1 LQGRPLTLASG
12 MLIGP
17 ARIFFRS
24 CAALRHRAGVV
35 GRASVSALLAASVAG
50 AATTLPAP
58 APAPAATSASAP
70 AADTRWVHAYAAFGS
85 PRYPRNFTHF
95 EYLNP
100 DAPKGGTLYL
110 RNPDRRTSFDKL
122 NYYTVK
128 GNAPAG
134 VALFMLETLAF
145 LGADEAQTMYGL
157 LAEEMLVAPDKS
169 SITFRLHPKARF
181 SNGDPVTSEDVKF
194 SYDTLTS
201 QFVSPTY
208 ATDYAG
214 VERAVVVDA
223 RTIRFDLKDKTSD
236 QMFKLGRLAV
246 FSHKYGIKPDG
257 SHPPFDQIVN
267 EIPIGSGP
275 YTIARMDSG
284 RRIEFQRNPDYWARD
299 LPVRRGMYNF
309 DRIVYRYYQDEDI
322 SIEAF
327 KAGEYDIVRMYSAL
341 IWTRQ
346 LRGAKFESGQIVKRA
361 IHVGTGQGLQAYEL
375 NLRRPI
381 FQDSRVRQALV
392 LTYDWETNNR
402 YRDFGLKRAS
412 SVFNNSEFAAEG
424 LPSPGELKLL
434 EPFRD
439 QIPKE
444 VFGPAYV
451 APRTDSDPNALRR
464 NLLQA
469 RELLAAAGWKLADDG
484 VLRNDKG
491 EPFVVELLAPSSQDT
506 DRRMLPWG
514 RNGAKLGMTIRARRV
529 DFALFSRRLEEFD
542 FDMATIVEPAFQ
554 LPAVADYAT
563 LYGSKAADEKGSN
576 NLRGVKSPAADHLLA
591 AMANATTLADFR
603 DACRALDRLV
613 MWSYWQVPEL
623 YSDDER
629 LAYWTKF
636 GMPAVQPLHFTTDL
650 PPDDDSRLPWP
661 ITSWWAKNAEKR

>member
-1 LQGRPLTLASG
+1 MLTRLA
-12 MLIGP
+12 
-17 ARIFFRS
+17 RS
-24 CAALRHRAGVV
+24 VCGSCTAVRKQAMFG
-35 GRASVSALLAASVAG
+35 VSAAILAAFV
-50 AATTLPAP
+50 
-58 APAPAATSASAP
+58 ASAP
-70 AADTRWVHAYAAFGS
+70 STAATPPASAPSPPVAASAPSQGQWVHAYAAFGT
-85 PRYPRNFTHF
+85 PKYPRSFTHF

-110 RNPDRRTSFDKL
+110 PNPDRRTSFDKL

-134 VALFMLETLAF
+134 VAIFMIETLAY
-145 LGADEAQTMYGL
+145 LGADETQTMYGL

-169 SITFRLHPKARF
+169 AITFRLHPKARF
-181 SNGDPVTSEDVKF
+181 SNGDAVTSEDVKF

-201 QFVSPTY
+201 PQVSPTY
-208 ATDYAG
+208 QSDYAG

-223 RTIRFDLKDKTSD
+223 RTIRFDLKDRTSD
-236 QMFKLGRLAV
+236 QIFKLGRLPV
-246 FSHKYGIKPDG
+246 FSHKYGMKADG

-267 EIPIGSGP
+267 EMPIGSGA

-327 KAGEYDIVRMYSAL
+327 KAGEYEIVRIYSSP

-346 LRGAKFESGQIVKRA
+346 LRGPKFDDGRIVKRA
-361 IHVGTGQGLQAYEL
+361 IHSGTGIGLQAYEL

-381 FQDSRVRQALV
+381 FHDIRVRQALV

-402 YRDFGLKRAS
+402 YREFGLKRAS
-412 SVFNNSEFAAEG
+412 SVFNNSEFAAQG

-444 VFGPAYV
+444 VFGPPYV
-451 APRTDSDPNALRR
+451 APRTDGDPHALRR
-464 NLLQA
+464 NLLEA
-469 RELLAAAGWKLADDG
+469 RALLNAAGWKLAPDG
-484 VLRNDKG
+484 VLRNAKG

-529 DFALFSRRLEEFD
+529 DYALFSRRLEEFD
-542 FDMATIVEPAFQ
+542 FDMAQIVEPAFQ
-554 LPAVADYAT
+554 LPAVANYVA
-563 LYGSKAADEKGSN
+563 LYGSKAADEKGSD
-576 NLRGVKSPAADHLLA
+576 NLRGVKSAAADHLLS
-591 AMANATTLADFR
+591 AMANAPTLAEFR
-603 DACRALDRLV
+603 DACRAFDRLV

-623 YSDDER
+623 YSDSEH
-629 LAYWTKF
+629 LAYWNKF
-636 GMPAVQPLHFTTDL
+636 GIPAVQPLHFQTDRTI
-650 PPDDDSRLPWP
+650 DVDTRLAWP
-661 ITSWWAKNAEKR
+661 ITSWWAKDLDKR

>member
-1 LQGRPLTLASG
+1 
-12 MLIGP
+12 MLIGL
-17 ARIFFRS
+17 ARIVARS
-24 CAALRHRAGVV
+24 CAAPGPCAAFARRAVL
-35 GRASVSALLAASVAG
+35 AALLAASAAG
-50 AATTLPAP
+50 AAAAPSAP
-58 APAPAATSASAP
+58 AAATSAAAAGASA
-70 AADTRWVHAYAAFGS
+70 AEAGWVHAYAAFGT
-85 PRYPRNFTHF
+85 PRYPRDFAHF

-134 VALFMLETLAF
+134 VAIFMIETLAF

-157 LAEEMLVAPDKS
+157 LAEAMLVAPDKS
-169 SITFRLHPKARF
+169 SITFRLDARARF

-194 SYDTLTS
+194 SYDTLTGPN
-201 QFVSPTY
+201 VSPSY
-208 ATDYAG
+208 PTDYAG

-223 RTIRFDLKDKTSD
+223 RTIRFELKDKTSD
-236 QMFKLGRLAV
+236 QMFKLGHLPV
-246 FSHKYGIKPDG
+246 FSHKYGMKADG

-284 RRIEFQRNPDYWARD
+284 RRIEFQRNPAYWARD

-327 KAGEYDIVRMYSAL
+327 KAGEYDIVRVYSAL
-341 IWTRQ
+341 IWARQ
-346 LRGAKFESGQIVKRA
+346 LRGAKFDDGRIVKRA

-381 FQDSRVRQALV
+381 FQDIRVRHALV

-424 LPSPGELKLL
+424 LPSPGELRLL

-444 VFGPAYV
+444 VFGPPFV

-464 NLLQA
+464 NLLEA
-469 RELLAAAGWKLADDG
+469 RSLLEAAGWKLAADG
-484 VLRNDKG
+484 VLRNARG

-529 DFALFSRRLEEFD
+529 DFALFSRRLDEFD

-554 LPAVADYAT
+554 LPAVADYVS
-563 LYGSKAADEKGSN
+563 LYGSKAADEKGSGN
-576 NLRGVKSPAADHLLA
+576 YRGVKSPAADHLLA
-591 AMANATTLADFR
+591 AMAKATTLADFR

-629 LAYWTKF
+629 LAYWTRF
-636 GMPAVQPLHFTTDL
+636 GIPAVQPLHFTTDL
-650 PPDDDSRLPWP
+650 APDLDTRLAWP
-661 ITSWWAKNAEKR
+661 ITSWWAKPAEKR

>member
-1 LQGRPLTLASG
+1 
-12 MLIGP
+12 MFIGL
-17 ARIFFRS
+17 ARIVARS
-24 CAALRHRAGVV
+24 CASVRRGAALAGS
-35 GRASVSALLAASVAG
+35 ASLAALLAGSVAF
-50 AATTLPAP
+50 AATRIPAP
-58 APAPAATSASAP
+58 APAPAASAAAP
-70 AADTRWVHAYAAFGS
+70 AAETGWVHAYAAFGA
-85 PRYPRNFTHF
+85 PKYPRDFTHF

-100 DAPKGGTLYL
+100 EAPKGGTLYL
-110 RNPDRRTSFDKL
+110 PNPDRRTAFDKL
-122 NYYTVK
+122 NYYTLK

-134 VALFMLETLAF
+134 VALFMIETLAY

-181 SNGDPVTSEDVKF
+181 SNGDAVTSEDVKY

-201 QFVSPTY
+201 PYVSPNY
-208 ATDYAG
+208 PTDYAG

-223 RTIRFDLKDKTSD
+223 RTIRFDLKEKTSD
-236 QMFKLGRLAV
+236 QMFKLGRLPV
-246 FSHKYGIKPDG
+246 FSKKYGLKSDG
-257 SHPPFDQIVN
+257 SRPTFDQIVD

-275 YTIARMDSG
+275 YAIERMDSG
-284 RRIEFQRNPDYWARD
+284 RRIEFRRNPDYWASD

-322 SIEAF
+322 AIEAF

-346 LRGAKFESGQIVKRA
+346 LRGAKFDSGKIVKRA

-375 NLRRPI
+375 NLRRSI
-381 FQDSRVRQALV
+381 FQDIRVRQAFV

-444 VFGPAYV
+444 VFGPPYV
-451 APRTDSDPNALRR
+451 APRTDGDPHALRR

-469 RELLAAAGWKLADDG
+469 RELLNAAGWKLAADG
-484 VLRNDKG
+484 VLRNAKG

-529 DFALFSRRLEEFD
+529 DYALFARRLEEFD

-554 LPAVADYAT
+554 LPAVAEYVSM
-563 LYGSKAADEKGSN
+563 YGSKAADEKGSN
-576 NLRGVKSPAADHLLA
+576 NLRGVKSAAADHLLA
-591 AMANATTLADFR
+591 AMANATTFADFR
-603 DACRALDRLV
+603 DACRAFDRLV
-613 MWSYWQVPEL
+613 MWSYWQMPEL

-636 GMPAVQPLHFTTDL
+636 GIPAVQPLHFQTDL
-650 PPDDDSRLPWP
+650 SIDVDTRLAWP
-661 ITSWWAKNAEKR
+661 ITSWWAKDAEKR

>member
-1 LQGRPLTLASG
+1 MP
-12 MLIGP
+12 
-17 ARIFFRS
+17 
-24 CAALRHRAGVV
+24 
-35 GRASVSALLAASVAG
+35 
-50 AATTLPAP
+50 
-58 APAPAATSASAP
+58 
-70 AADTRWVHAYAAFGS
+70 
-85 PRYPRNFTHF
+85 
-95 EYLNP
+95 
-100 DAPKGGTLYL
+100 
-110 RNPDRRTSFDKL
+110 NPDRRTSFDKL

-134 VALFMLETLAF
+134 VAIFMIETLAF
-145 LGADEAQTMYGL
+145 LGADESQTMYGL

-169 SITFRLHPKARF
+169 SITFRLNPKARF

-201 QFVSPTY
+201 QYVAPSYP
-208 ATDYAG
+208 TDYAG
-214 VERAVVVDA
+214 VARAVVVDA
-223 RTIRFDLKDKTSD
+223 RTIRFELKEKTSD
-236 QMFKLGRLAV
+236 QIFKLGRLPV
-246 FSHKYGIKPDG
+246 FSHKYGMKPDG

-267 EIPIGSGP
+267 EIPIGSGA

-322 SIEAF
+322 AIEAF
-327 KAGEYDIVRMYSAL
+327 KAGEYDIVRIYSAP

-346 LRGAKFESGQIVKRA
+346 LRGPKFDDGRLVKRA

-381 FQDSRVRQALV
+381 FQDIRVRQALV

-444 VFGPAYV
+444 VFGPPYV
-451 APRTDSDPNALRR
+451 APRTDSDPHALRR

-469 RELLAAAGWKLADDG
+469 RALLE
-484 VLRNDKG
+484 R
-491 EPFVVELLAPSSQDT
+491 
-506 DRRMLPWG
+506 
-514 RNGAKLGMTIRARRV
+514 
-529 DFALFSRRLEEFD
+529 RRLE
-542 FDMATIVEPAFQ
+542 ARRRRRAAQRQGRALRRRAARAVEPGHR
-554 LPAVADYAT
+554 PAH
-563 LYGSKAADEKGSN
+563 AALGPQRRQARHDDPRAPRR
-576 NLRGVKSPAADHLLA
+576 LRALQPPPRGIRLRHGDDRRARLPAADGGQLRVAVRQQGGRRKGQRQPARSQERRPPTTSSRRWRTRPRWPTFAMPA
-591 AMANATTLADFR
+591 ARSTA
-603 DACRALDRLV
+603 LV

-636 GMPAVQPLHFTTDL
+636 GVPAVQPLHFQTDVT
-650 PPDDDSRLPWP
+650 PDNDTRLAWP
-661 ITSWWAKNAEKR
+661 ITSWWAKDAEKR

>member
-1 LQGRPLTLASG
+1 
-12 MLIGP
+12 MFIGL
-17 ARIFFRS
+17 ARIVARS
-24 CAALRHRAGVV
+24 CASVRRGAALAGS
-35 GRASVSALLAASVAG
+35 ASLAALLAGSVAF
-50 AATTLPAP
+50 AATRIATPAP
-58 APAPAATSASAP
+58 APAPAASAAAP
-70 AADTRWVHAYAAFGS
+70 AAETGWAHAYAAFGA
-85 PRYPRNFTHF
+85 PKYPRDFTHF

-100 DAPKGGTLYL
+100 EAPKGGTLYL
-110 RNPDRRTSFDKL
+110 PNPDRRTAFDKL
-122 NYYTVK
+122 NYYTLK

-134 VALFMLETLAF
+134 VALFMIETLAY

-157 LAEEMLVAPDKS
+157 LAEEMRVAPDKS

-181 SNGDPVTSEDVKF
+181 SNGDAVTSEDVKY

-201 QFVSPTY
+201 PYVSPNY
-208 ATDYAG
+208 PTDYAG

-223 RTIRFDLKDKTSD
+223 RTIRFDLKEKTSD
-236 QMFKLGRLAV
+236 QMFKLGRLPV
-246 FSHKYGIKPDG
+246 FSKKYGLKSDG
-257 SHPPFDQIVN
+257 SRPTFDQIVD

-275 YTIARMDSG
+275 YAIERMDSG
-284 RRIEFQRNPDYWARD
+284 RRIEFRRNPDYWASD

-322 SIEAF
+322 AIEAF

-346 LRGAKFESGQIVKRA
+346 LRGAKFDSGKIVKRA

-375 NLRRPI
+375 NLRRSI
-381 FQDSRVRQALV
+381 FQDIRVRQAFV

-444 VFGPAYV
+444 VFGPPYV
-451 APRTDSDPNALRR
+451 APRTDGDPHALRR

-469 RELLAAAGWKLADDG
+469 RELLNAAGWKLAADG
-484 VLRNDKG
+484 VLRNAKG

-529 DFALFSRRLEEFD
+529 DYALFARRLEEFD

-554 LPAVADYAT
+554 LPAVAEYVSM
-563 LYGSKAADEKGSN
+563 YGSKAADEKGSN
-576 NLRGVKSPAADHLLA
+576 NLRGVKSAAADHLLA
-591 AMANATTLADFR
+591 AMANATTFADFR
-603 DACRALDRLV
+603 DACRAFDRLV
-613 MWSYWQVPEL
+613 MWSYWQMPEL

-629 LAYWTKF
+629 IAYWTKF
-636 GMPAVQPLHFTTDL
+636 GIPAVQPLHFQTDL
-650 PPDDDSRLPWP
+650 TPDSDSRIPWP
-661 ITSWWAKNAEKR
+661 ITSWWAKDAEKR

>member
-1 LQGRPLTLASG
+1 
-12 MLIGP
+12 MLIGL
-17 ARIFFRS
+17 ARIVACSR
-24 CAALRHRAGVV
+24 AALRRGAALAGW
-35 GRASVSALLAASVAG
+35 ASVPALLAASVAC
-50 AATTLPAP
+50 AATPVSTPAP
-58 APAPAATSASAP
+58 PPSSTAAAAPATE
-70 AADTRWVHAYAAFGS
+70 TGWVHAYAAFGS
-85 PRYPRNFTHF
+85 PRYPRGFTHF

-157 LAEEMLVAPDKS
+157 LAEEMLIAPDKS
-169 SITFRLHPKARF
+169 SITFRLDAKARF

-201 QFVSPTY
+201 QYVAPNY
-208 ATDYAG
+208 PTDYAG
-214 VERAVVVDA
+214 VAGAVVVDA
-223 RTIRFDLKDKTSD
+223 RTIRFDLKERTSD

-246 FSHKYGIKPDG
+246 FSHKYGMKPDG

-275 YTIARMDSG
+275 YTIASMDSG
-284 RRIEFQRNPDYWARD
+284 RRIEFQRNPDHWARD

-346 LRGAKFESGQIVKRA
+346 LRGAKFDSGRIVKRA

-381 FQDSRVRQALV
+381 FQDIRVRQAFV

-412 SVFNNSEFAAEG
+412 SVFNNSEFAAAG

-444 VFGPAYV
+444 VFGLPYV
-451 APRTDSDPNALRR
+451 APRTDGDPNALRR

-469 RELLAAAGWKLADDG
+469 RALLNAAGWKLADDG
-484 VLRNDKG
+484 VLRNAKG

-554 LPAVADYAT
+554 LPAVADYVSM
-563 LYGSKAADEKGSN
+563 YGSKAADEKGSN
-576 NLRGVKSPAADHLLA
+576 NLRGVKSAAADHILA

-613 MWSYWQVPEL
+613 MWSYWQMPEL

-636 GMPAVQPLHFTTDL
+636 GIPAVQPLHFTTDL

-661 ITSWWAKNAEKR
+661 ITSWWAKDAEKR

>member
-1 LQGRPLTLASG
+1 
-12 MLIGP
+12 MLIGL
-17 ARIFFRS
+17 ARIVARS
-24 CAALRHRAGVV
+24 CAAPRPCAASA
-35 GRASVSALLAASVAG
+35 GRALLVALLAAAAAGG
-50 AATTLPAP
+50 AAAP
-58 APAPAATSASAP
+58 SAP
-70 AADTRWVHAYAAFGS
+70 AAATSTAAAGTSAAKAGWVHAYAAFGT
-85 PRYPRNFTHF
+85 PRYPRDFTHF

-134 VALFMLETLAF
+134 VAIFMIETLAF

-157 LAEEMLVAPDKS
+157 LAEAMLVAPDKS
-169 SITFRLHPKARF
+169 SITFRLDARARF

-194 SYDTLTS
+194 SYDTLTGPN
-201 QFVSPTY
+201 VSPSY
-208 ATDYAG
+208 PTDYAG

-223 RTIRFDLKDKTSD
+223 RTIRFELKDKTSD
-236 QMFKLGRLAV
+236 QMFKLGHLPV
-246 FSHKYGIKPDG
+246 FSHKYGMKADG
-257 SHPPFDQIVN
+257 SHPPFDQVVN

-327 KAGEYDIVRMYSAL
+327 KAGEYDIVRVYSAL
-341 IWTRQ
+341 IWARQ
-346 LRGAKFESGQIVKRA
+346 LRGAKFDDGRIVKRA

-381 FQDSRVRQALV
+381 FQDIRVRHALV

-444 VFGPAYV
+444 VFGPPYL

-464 NLLQA
+464 NLLEA
-469 RELLAAAGWKLADDG
+469 RSLLEAAGWKLAADG
-484 VLRNDKG
+484 VLRNAKG

-529 DFALFSRRLEEFD
+529 DFALFSRRLDEFD

-554 LPAVADYAT
+554 LPAVADYVS
-563 LYGSKAADEKGSN
+563 LYGSKAADEKGSG
-576 NLRGVKSPAADHLLA
+576 NLRGVKSPAADHILA
-591 AMANATTLADFR
+591 AMAKATTLADFR
-603 DACRALDRLV
+603 DACRAFDRLV

-629 LAYWTKF
+629 LAYWTRF
-636 GMPAVQPLHFTTDL
+636 GIPAVQPLHFTTDL
-650 PPDDDSRLPWP
+650 APDLDTRLAWP
-661 ITSWWAKNAEKR
+661 ITSWWAKPAEKR

>member
-1 LQGRPLTLASG
+1 VRAARNVVPGTSARP
-12 MLIGP
+12 
-17 ARIFFRS
+17 
-24 CAALRHRAGVV
+24 RAPV
-35 GRASVSALLAASVAG
+35 RTRALLALALSLAMGGPATAAG
-50 AATTLPAP
+50 PATERSPSPAQP
-58 APAPAATSASAP
+58 ASAT
-70 AADTRWVHAYAAFGS
+70 AAANSGHWVHAYAAFGE
-85 PRYPRNFTHF
+85 PKYPRGFDHF

-100 DAPKGGTLYL
+100 NAPKGGTLYL
-110 RNPDRRTSFDKL
+110 PNPDRRTSFDKL

-134 VALFMLETLAF
+134 VALFMIESLAF
-145 LGADEAQTMYGL
+145 LGADELQTMYGL

-181 SNGDPVTSEDVKF
+181 SNGDPVTSEDVKHSF
-194 SYDTLTS
+194 DTLTS
-201 QFVSPTY
+201 QYVSPNY
-208 ATDYAG
+208 PTDYAG

-223 RTIRFDLKDKTSD
+223 RTIRFDLREKTSD
-236 QMFKLGRLAV
+236 QMFKLGRLPV
-246 FSHKYGIKPDG
+246 FSHKYGLKADG
-257 SHPPFDQIVN
+257 SRPPFDQIVD
-267 EIPIGSGP
+267 ELPIGSGP

-322 SIEAF
+322 AIEAF
-327 KAGEYDIVRMYSAL
+327 KAGEYDIVRMYSAA

-346 LRGAKFESGQIVKRA
+346 LRGPKFDSGQIVKRA

-375 NLRRPI
+375 NLRRSI
-381 FQDSRVRQALV
+381 FQDIRVRHALV

-412 SVFNNSEFAAEG
+412 SVFNNSEFAAVG

-439 QIPKE
+439 RIPKE
-444 VFGPAYV
+444 VFGPPFV
-451 APRTDSDPNALRR
+451 APRTDTGPHALRR
-464 NLLQA
+464 NLLEA
-469 RELLAAAGWKLADDG
+469 RTLLEAAGWKLAADG
-484 VLRNDKG
+484 VLRNAKG

-529 DFALFSRRLEEFD
+529 DFALFNRRLEEFD
-542 FDMATIVEPAFQ
+542 FDMVTIVEPAFQ
-554 LPAVADYAT
+554 LPAVADYLS
-563 LYGSKAADEKGSN
+563 LYGSKAADEKGSGN
-576 NLRGVKSPAADHLLA
+576 FRGVKSAAADHILA
-591 AMANATTLADFR
+591 AMANAATLDDFR
-603 DACRALDRLV
+603 DACRAFDRLV

-636 GMPAVQPLHFTTDL
+636 GIPAVQPLHFTTDL
-650 PPDDDSRLPWP
+650 SPDVDSRMPWP
-661 ITSWWAKNAEKR
+661 ITSWWSKDAEKR

>member
-1 LQGRPLTLASG
+1 
-12 MLIGP
+12 MFIGL
-17 ARIFFRS
+17 ARIVARS
-24 CAALRHRAGVV
+24 CASVRRGAALAGS
-35 GRASVSALLAASVAG
+35 ASLAASLAGSVAF
-50 AATTLPAP
+50 AATRIPAP
-58 APAPAATSASAP
+58 APAPAASAAAP
-70 AADTRWVHAYAAFGS
+70 AAETGWVHAYAAFGA
-85 PRYPRNFTHF
+85 PKYPRDFTHF

-100 DAPKGGTLYL
+100 EAPKGGTLYL
-110 RNPDRRTSFDKL
+110 PNPDRRTAFDKL
-122 NYYTVK
+122 NYYTLK

-134 VALFMLETLAF
+134 VALFMIETLAY

-181 SNGDPVTSEDVKF
+181 SNGDAVTSEDVKY

-201 QFVSPTY
+201 PYVSPNY
-208 ATDYAG
+208 PTDYAG

-223 RTIRFDLKDKTSD
+223 RTIRFDLKEKTSD
-236 QMFKLGRLAV
+236 QMFKLGRLPV
-246 FSHKYGIKPDG
+246 FSKKYGLKSDG
-257 SHPPFDQIVN
+257 SRPTFDQIVD

-275 YTIARMDSG
+275 YTIERMDSG
-284 RRIEFQRNPDYWARD
+284 RRIEFRRNPDYWASD

-322 SIEAF
+322 AIEAF

-346 LRGAKFESGQIVKRA
+346 LRGAKFDSGKIVKRA

-375 NLRRPI
+375 NLRRSI
-381 FQDSRVRQALV
+381 FQDIRVRQAFV

-444 VFGPAYV
+444 VFGPPYL
-451 APRTDSDPNALRR
+451 APRTDGDPHALRR

-469 RELLAAAGWKLADDG
+469 RELLNAAGWKLAADG
-484 VLRNDKG
+484 VLRNAKG

-529 DFALFSRRLEEFD
+529 DYALFARRLEEFD

-554 LPAVADYAT
+554 LPAVAEYVSM
-563 LYGSKAADEKGSN
+563 YGSKAADEKGSN
-576 NLRGVKSPAADHLLA
+576 NLRGVKSAAADHLLA
-591 AMANATTLADFR
+591 AMANATTFADFR
-603 DACRALDRLV
+603 DACRAFDRLV
-613 MWSYWQVPEL
+613 MWSYWQMPEL

-636 GMPAVQPLHFTTDL
+636 GIPAVQPLHFQTDL
-650 PPDDDSRLPWP
+650 SIDVDTRLAWP
-661 ITSWWAKNAEKR
+661 ITSWWAKDAEKR

>member
-1 LQGRPLTLASG
+1 
-12 MLIGP
+12 MLIGL
-17 ARIFFRS
+17 ARIVARS
-24 CAALRHRAGVV
+24 CAAPRPCAASA
-35 GRASVSALLAASVAG
+35 GRALLVALLAAAAAGG
-50 AATTLPAP
+50 AAAP
-58 APAPAATSASAP
+58 SAP
-70 AADTRWVHAYAAFGS
+70 AAATSTAAAGTSAAEAGWVHAYAAFGT
-85 PRYPRNFTHF
+85 PRYPRDFTHF

-134 VALFMLETLAF
+134 VAIFMIETLAF

-157 LAEEMLVAPDKS
+157 LAEAMLVARDKS
-169 SITFRLHPKARF
+169 SITFRLDARARF

-194 SYDTLTS
+194 SYDTLTGPN
-201 QFVSPTY
+201 VSPSY
-208 ATDYAG
+208 PTDYAG

-223 RTIRFDLKDKTSD
+223 RTIRFELKDKTSD
-236 QMFKLGRLAV
+236 QMFKLGHLPV
-246 FSHKYGIKPDG
+246 FSHKYGMKADG

-327 KAGEYDIVRMYSAL
+327 KAGEYDIVRVYSAL
-341 IWTRQ
+341 IWARQ
-346 LRGAKFESGQIVKRA
+346 LRGAKFDDGRIVKRA

-381 FQDSRVRQALV
+381 FQDIRVRHALV

-424 LPSPGELKLL
+424 LPSPGELRLL

-444 VFGPAYV
+444 VFGPPFV

-464 NLLQA
+464 NLLEA
-469 RELLAAAGWKLADDG
+469 RSLLEAAGWKLAADG
-484 VLRNDKG
+484 VLRNARG

-529 DFALFSRRLEEFD
+529 DFALFSRRLDEFD

-554 LPAVADYAT
+554 LPAVADYVS
-563 LYGSKAADEKGSN
+563 LYGSKAADEKGSGN
-576 NLRGVKSPAADHLLA
+576 YRGVKSPAADHVLA
-591 AMANATTLADFR
+591 AMAKATTLADFR

-629 LAYWTKF
+629 LAYWTRF
-636 GMPAVQPLHFTTDL
+636 GIPAVQPLHFTTALAPDL
-650 PPDDDSRLPWP
+650 DTRLAWP
-661 ITSWWAKNAEKR
+661 ITSWWAKPAEKR

>member
-1 LQGRPLTLASG
+1 
-12 MLIGP
+12 
-17 ARIFFRS
+17 
-24 CAALRHRAGVV
+24 
-35 GRASVSALLAASVAG
+35 
-50 AATTLPAP
+50 
-58 APAPAATSASAP
+58 
-70 AADTRWVHAYAAFGS
+70 
-85 PRYPRNFTHF
+85 
-95 EYLNP
+95 
-100 DAPKGGTLYL
+100 
-110 RNPDRRTSFDKL
+110 
-122 NYYTVK
+122 
-128 GNAPAG
+128 
-134 VALFMLETLAF
+134 
-145 LGADEAQTMYGL
+145 
-157 LAEEMLVAPDKS
+157 
-169 SITFRLHPKARF
+169 
-181 SNGDPVTSEDVKF
+181 
-194 SYDTLTS
+194 
-201 QFVSPTY
+201 VSPNY
-208 ATDYAG
+208 PTDYAG

-236 QMFKLGRLAV
+236 QMFKLGHLPV
-246 FSHKYGIKPDG
+246 FSHKYGMKADG
-257 SHPPFDQIVN
+257 SHPPFDQVVN

-327 KAGEYDIVRMYSAL
+327 KAGEYDIVRVYSAL
-341 IWTRQ
+341 IWARQ
-346 LRGAKFESGQIVKRA
+346 LRGAKFDDGRIVKRA

-381 FQDSRVRQALV
+381 FQDIRVRHALV

-444 VFGPAYV
+444 VFGPPFV

-464 NLLQA
+464 NLLEA
-469 RELLAAAGWKLADDG
+469 RSLLEAAGWKLADDG
-484 VLRNDKG
+484 VLRNASG

-529 DFALFSRRLEEFD
+529 DFALFSRRLDEFD

-554 LPAVADYAT
+554 LPAVADYVS
-563 LYGSKAADEKGSN
+563 LYGSKAADEKGSGN
-576 NLRGVKSPAADHLLA
+576 YRGVKSPAADHVLA
-591 AMANATTLADFR
+591 AMAKATTLADFR

-629 LAYWTKF
+629 LAYWTRF
-636 GMPAVQPLHFTTDL
+636 GIPAVQPLHFTTDL
-650 PPDDDSRLPWP
+650 APDLDTRLAWP
-661 ITSWWAKNAEKR
+661 ITSWWAKPAEKR